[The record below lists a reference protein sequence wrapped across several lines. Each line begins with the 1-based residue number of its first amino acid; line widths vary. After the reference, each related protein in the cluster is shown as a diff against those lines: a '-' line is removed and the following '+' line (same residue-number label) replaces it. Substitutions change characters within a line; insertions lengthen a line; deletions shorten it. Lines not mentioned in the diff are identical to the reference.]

1 MYFHL
6 SSFLL
11 ESSNNMES
19 IRESFV
25 NTINEL
31 NQELLVMKEAYDQLD
46 VESQRLTNELEKQ
59 PTQVDQEQV
68 KQSIGMFSILLHD
81 LRISHFVF

>member
-1 MYFHL
+1 
-6 SSFLL
+6 
-11 ESSNNMES
+11 MES

-46 VESQRLTNELEKQ
+46 VENQRLTNELEKQ